1 MPGGQPGCRQGR
13 GFGSNQR
20 EARRFW
26 QAFRPWLRQPDPPPP
41 EPSDMVIPEELMRRL
56 AAADFRTTVEYTGPL
71 EHQYVMTHFRE
82 DYPSLWFDMR
92 ELIATT
98 GVVRPFLGST
108 RVWKY
113 VDLPDGYTYWV
124 MPEWVE
130 DGWEEGFDPEDSYV
144 LNRQETQKHLRAGT
158 R

>member
-1 MPGGQPGCRQGR
+1 
-13 GFGSNQR
+13 
-20 EARRFW
+20 
-26 QAFRPWLRQPDPPPP
+26 
-41 EPSDMVIPEELMRRL
+41 MVIPEELMRRL

-144 LNRQETQKHLRAGT
+144 LNRQETQKHLRPGT